1 MNLQQPKLSM
11 NKILPLLLLTVVVIA
26 VAFTACNKKNNGGNN
41 NADDAQGF
49 SEYTTEN
56 PNGISDTSP
65 PAYGFEEEDD
75 DEVELT
81 SKDSNNVPV
90 STTSKNEPN
99 SSVPEYSSI
108 SEEGKENQPSLP
120 PKADSQSGE
129 WGASVNN

>member
-11 NKILPLLLLTVVVIA
+11 NKILPLLLLAVVVIA
-26 VAFTACNKKNNGGNN
+26 VAFTACNNKNNGGNN
-41 NADDAQGF
+41 NADDTQGF

-56 PNGISDTSP
+56 PNGISDTSSP
-65 PAYGFEEEDD
+65 VYGFEEEDD
-75 DEVELT
+75 DEFELT
-81 SKDSNNVPV
+81 SKDSNNVPL

-99 SSVPEYSSI
+99 LSVPEYSSI

-120 PKADSQSGE
+120 PKSDSQSGE

>member
-1 MNLQQPKLSM
+1 MQQPKLSM

-26 VAFTACNKKNNGGNN
+26 VAFTACNNKNNGGDN
-41 NADDAQGF
+41 NADDAQDF

-56 PNGISDTSP
+56 LNGISDTTSP
-65 PAYGFEEEDD
+65 VCGFEEEDD

-120 PKADSQSGE
+120 PKSDSQSGE

>member
-1 MNLQQPKLSM
+1 MQQPKLSM

-26 VAFTACNKKNNGGNN
+26 VAFTACNNKNNGGNN
-41 NADDAQGF
+41 NADDTQDS

-56 PNGISDTSP
+56 PNGISGTSSP
-65 PAYGFEEEDD
+65 VYGFEEEDD
-75 DEVELT
+75 DESELT

-120 PKADSQSGE
+120 PKSDSQSGE

>member
-1 MNLQQPKLSM
+1 M

-26 VAFTACNKKNNGGNN
+26 VAFTACNNKNNGGNN
-41 NADDAQGF
+41 NADDTQDS

-56 PNGISDTSP
+56 PNGISGTSSP
-65 PAYGFEEEDD
+65 VYGFEEEDD
-75 DEVELT
+75 DESELT

-120 PKADSQSGE
+120 PKSDSQSGE

>member
-1 MNLQQPKLSM
+1 M

-26 VAFTACNKKNNGGNN
+26 VAFTACNNKNNGGNN
-41 NADDAQGF
+41 NSDDSQGF

-56 PNGISDTSP
+56 TNGISDTSSP
-65 PAYGFEEEDD
+65 VYGFEEEDD
-75 DEVELT
+75 DEVGLT

-90 STTSKNEPN
+90 STTSKSEPN

-120 PKADSQSGE
+120 PKSDSQSGE

>member
-11 NKILPLLLLTVVVIA
+11 NKILPLLLLAVVVIA
-26 VAFTACNKKNNGGNN
+26 VAFTACSNKNNGGNN

-56 PNGISDTSP
+56 PTGISDTSSP
-65 PAYGFEEEDD
+65 VYGFEEEDD
-75 DEVELT
+75 DEVGLT

-120 PKADSQSGE
+120 PKSDSQSGE

>member
-11 NKILPLLLLTVVVIA
+11 NKILPLLLLAVVVIA
-26 VAFTACNKKNNGGNN
+26 VAFTACSNKNNGGNN

-56 PNGISDTSP
+56 PNGISDTSSP
-65 PAYGFEEEDD
+65 VYGFEEEDD
-75 DEVELT
+75 DEVGLT

-120 PKADSQSGE
+120 PKSDSQSGE

>member
-26 VAFTACNKKNNGGNN
+26 VAFTACNNKNNGGNN
-41 NADDAQGF
+41 NSDDSQGF

-56 PNGISDTSP
+56 TNGISDTSSP
-65 PAYGFEEEDD
+65 VYGFEEEDD
-75 DEVELT
+75 DEVGLT

-90 STTSKNEPN
+90 STTSKSEPN

-120 PKADSQSGE
+120 PKSDSQSGE

>member
-1 MNLQQPKLSM
+1 MQQPKLSM
-11 NKILPLLLLTVVVIA
+11 NKILPLLLLAVVVIA
-26 VAFTACNKKNNGGNN
+26 VAFTACNNKNNGGNN
-41 NADDAQGF
+41 NADDTQGL

-56 PNGISDTSP
+56 PNGISDTSSP
-65 PAYGFEEEDD
+65 VYGFEEEDD
-75 DEVELT
+75 DEVGLT

-120 PKADSQSGE
+120 PKSDSQSGE

>member
-11 NKILPLLLLTVVVIA
+11 NKILPLLLLAVVVIA
-26 VAFTACNKKNNGGNN
+26 VAFTACNNKNNGGNN
-41 NADDAQGF
+41 NADDTQGL

-56 PNGISDTSP
+56 PNGISDTSSP
-65 PAYGFEEEDD
+65 VYGFEEEDD
-75 DEVELT
+75 DEVGLT

-120 PKADSQSGE
+120 PKSDSQSGE

>member
-1 MNLQQPKLSM
+1 MQQPKLSM
-11 NKILPLLLLTVVVIA
+11 NKILPLLLLAVVVIA
-26 VAFTACNKKNNGGNN
+26 VAFTACNNKNNDGNN
-41 NADDAQGF
+41 NADDTQGL

-56 PNGISDTSP
+56 PNGISDTSSP
-65 PAYGFEEEDD
+65 VYGFEEEDD
-75 DEVELT
+75 DEVGLT

-120 PKADSQSGE
+120 PKSDSQSGE

>member
-26 VAFTACNKKNNGGNN
+26 VAFTACNNKNNGGNN

-56 PNGISDTSP
+56 TNGISDTSP
-65 PAYGFEEEDD
+65 PVYGFEEEDD

-120 PKADSQSGE
+120 PKSDSQSGE

>member
-11 NKILPLLLLTVVVIA
+11 NKILPLLLLTVVVIS

-56 PNGISDTSP
+56 TNGISDTSSP
-65 PAYGFEEEDD
+65 VYGFEEEDD
-75 DEVELT
+75 DESELT

-120 PKADSQSGE
+120 PKSDSQSGE

>member
-11 NKILPLLLLTVVVIA
+11 NKILPLLLLAVVVIA
-26 VAFTACNKKNNGGNN
+26 VAFTACNNKNNDGNN
-41 NADDAQGF
+41 NADDTQGL

-56 PNGISDTSP
+56 PNGISDTSSP
-65 PAYGFEEEDD
+65 VYGFEEEDD
-75 DEVELT
+75 DEVGLT

-120 PKADSQSGE
+120 PKSDSQSGE

>member
-1 MNLQQPKLSM
+1 MQQPKLSM
-11 NKILPLLLLTVVVIA
+11 NKILPLLLLAVVVIA
-26 VAFTACNKKNNGGNN
+26 VAFTACNNKNNGGDNS
-41 NADDAQGF
+41 ADDTQGF

-56 PNGISDTSP
+56 TNGISDTSSP
-65 PAYGFEEEDD
+65 VYGFEEEDD

-81 SKDSNNVPV
+81 SNDNNNVPV

-120 PKADSQSGE
+120 PKSDSQNGE

>member
-11 NKILPLLLLTVVVIA
+11 NKILPLLLLAVVVIA
-26 VAFTACNKKNNGGNN
+26 VAFTACNNKNNGGNN
-41 NADDAQGF
+41 NADDTQGL

-56 PNGISDTSP
+56 PNGISDTSSP
-65 PAYGFEEEDD
+65 VYGFEEEDD
-75 DEVELT
+75 DEVGLT

-90 STTSKNEPN
+90 SKTSKNEPN

-120 PKADSQSGE
+120 PKSDSQSGE

>member
-1 MNLQQPKLSM
+1 MQQPKLSM
-11 NKILPLLLLTVVVIA
+11 NKILPLLLLAVVVIA
-26 VAFTACNKKNNGGNN
+26 VAFTACNNKNNGGNN
-41 NADDAQGF
+41 NADDTQGL

-56 PNGISDTSP
+56 PNGISDTSSP
-65 PAYGFEEEDD
+65 VYGFEEEDD
-75 DEVELT
+75 DEVGLT
-81 SKDSNNVPV
+81 SKDGNNVPV

-120 PKADSQSGE
+120 PKSDSQSGE

>member
-11 NKILPLLLLTVVVIA
+11 NKILPLLLLTVVVIS
-26 VAFTACNKKNNGGNN
+26 VAFTACNNKNNGGNN
-41 NADDAQGF
+41 NADDTQGF

-56 PNGISDTSP
+56 TNGISDTSSP
-65 PAYGFEEEDD
+65 VYGFEEEDD
-75 DEVELT
+75 DEVKLT
-81 SKDSNNVPV
+81 SKNSNNVPV

-120 PKADSQSGE
+120 PKSDSQSGE

>member
-11 NKILPLLLLTVVVIA
+11 NKILPLLLLAVVVIA
-26 VAFTACNKKNNGGNN
+26 VAFTACNNKNNGVDNSAN
-41 NADDAQGF
+41 DTQGL
-49 SEYTTEN
+49 SESTTEN
-56 PNGISDTSP
+56 PNGISDTSSP
-65 PAYGFEEEDD
+65 VYGFEEEDD
-75 DEVELT
+75 DEIELT

-120 PKADSQSGE
+120 PKSDSQSGE

>member
-11 NKILPLLLLTVVVIA
+11 NKILPLLLLTVVVIS

-56 PNGISDTSP
+56 TNGISDTSSP
-65 PAYGFEEEDD
+65 VYGFEEEDD
-75 DEVELT
+75 DEVKLT
-81 SKDSNNVPV
+81 SKNSNNVPV

-120 PKADSQSGE
+120 PKSDSQSGE

>member
-1 MNLQQPKLSM
+1 MQQPKLSM
-11 NKILPLLLLTVVVIA
+11 NKILPLLLLAVVVIA
-26 VAFTACNKKNNGGNN
+26 VAFTACSNKNNGGNN
-41 NADDAQGF
+41 NADDTQGL

-56 PNGISDTSP
+56 PNGISDTSSP
-65 PAYGFEEEDD
+65 VYGFEEEDD
-75 DEVELT
+75 DEVGLT

-120 PKADSQSGE
+120 PKSDSQSGE

>member
-1 MNLQQPKLSM
+1 M
-11 NKILPLLLLTVVVIA
+11 NKILPLLLLTVVVIS
-26 VAFTACNKKNNGGNN
+26 VAFTACNNKNNGGNN
-41 NADDAQGF
+41 NADDTQDF

-56 PNGISDTSP
+56 PNGISDTTS

-75 DEVELT
+75 
-81 SKDSNNVPV
+81 VPV

-120 PKADSQSGE
+120 PKSDSQNGE

>member
-11 NKILPLLLLTVVVIA
+11 NKILPLLLLTVVVIS
-26 VAFTACNKKNNGGNN
+26 VAFTACNNKNNGGNN

-56 PNGISDTSP
+56 TNGISDTSSP
-65 PAYGFEEEDD
+65 VYGFEEEDD
-75 DEVELT
+75 DEVGLT
-81 SKDSNNVPV
+81 SKDSNHVPV

-120 PKADSQSGE
+120 PKSDSQSGE